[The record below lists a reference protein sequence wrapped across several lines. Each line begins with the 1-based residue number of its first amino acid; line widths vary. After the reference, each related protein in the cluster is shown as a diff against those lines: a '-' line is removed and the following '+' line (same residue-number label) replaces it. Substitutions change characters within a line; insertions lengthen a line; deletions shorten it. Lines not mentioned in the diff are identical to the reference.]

1 MDRAL
6 KEALIEVND
15 LDRDEGTFYVN
26 FSRDEEKGFL
36 RKMIS
41 RDSFIGEYKVEVK
54 EIDSDTCWVT
64 ISSEEEEA
72 KLFERDL
79 LSEINQSLS

>member
-1 MDRAL
+1 
-6 KEALIEVND
+6 
-15 LDRDEGTFYVN
+15 
-26 FSRDEEKGFL
+26 
-36 RKMIS
+36 
-41 RDSFIGEYKVEVK
+41 VK
-54 EIDSDTCWVT
+54 EIDSNTCWVT